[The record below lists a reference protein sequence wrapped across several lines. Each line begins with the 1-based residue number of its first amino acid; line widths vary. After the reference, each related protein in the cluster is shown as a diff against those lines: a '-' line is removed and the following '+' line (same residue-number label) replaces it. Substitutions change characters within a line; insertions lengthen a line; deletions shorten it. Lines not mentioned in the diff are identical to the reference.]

1 MLNEERVK
9 MMMKLASYEEGQGK
23 EDFKVNSY
31 YRKDYVSFR
40 TIVTLIWTTIGY
52 GLAVGLFFLVNLERI
67 FEDLTLAKFFLLG
80 VLVVIGYI
88 AVLIIY
94 GMMAGGYYKKKHNEA
109 KLRVKR
115 YYRNLSRLSKMY
127 KKENM

>member
-9 MMMKLASYEEGQGK
+9 MMIKLASYEEGQGK

-94 GMMAGGYYKKKHNEA
+94 GMKQN
-109 KLRVKR
+109 
-115 YYRNLSRLSKMY
+115 
-127 KKENM
+127 

>member
-9 MMMKLASYEEGQGK
+9 MMIKLASYEEGQGK

-52 GLAVGLFFLVNLERI
+52 GLFFV
-67 FEDLTLAKFFLLG
+67 LG

-94 GMMAGGYYKKKHNEA
+94 GMMAGSYYKKKHNEA

>member
-67 FEDLTLAKFFLLG
+67 FEDLTLAKLFFAWCAGCDRIYCSVDHLWDDGWKLLQ
-80 VLVVIGYI
+80 
-88 AVLIIY
+88 
-94 GMMAGGYYKKKHNEA
+94 
-109 KLRVKR
+109 
-115 YYRNLSRLSKMY
+115 
-127 KKENM
+127 KETQ

>member
-9 MMMKLASYEEGQGK
+9 MMIKLASYEEGQGK

-52 GLAVGLFFLVNLERI
+52 GLAVGLFFLVNLEKI
-67 FEDLTLAKFFLLG
+67 FEGLTLAKFFFAWCAGCDRIYCSADHLWDDGWKLL
-80 VLVVIGYI
+80 
-88 AVLIIY
+88 
-94 GMMAGGYYKKKHNEA
+94 
-109 KLRVKR
+109 
-115 YYRNLSRLSKMY
+115 
-127 KKENM
+127 